1 MTISPPESYSD
12 ARVVSTRIEA
22 AAGVAVTRGRAGA
35 RRARPHAWSR
45 CILIRGRPLCDPCG
59 VGLVGLLALAAAL
72 LVGAPVGSRTMQEAH
87 SGWTLTV
94 LGIAQDGGVPHL
106 GCHRDFCADARAGR
120 RPREKVASLG
130 LVHGPS
136 GRAYLFDAT
145 PDMPAQLDALTGGAA
160 PDGIFLTHGHIGH
173 YTGLMFLGKEVLAA
187 DAVPVFGTR
196 RMADYLSANGP
207 WSLLVAD
214 GHIALD
220 VVTPDE
226 PVALGD
232 GLQVT
237 AFTVPH
243 RDEFTD
249 TVGYRI
255 DGPRASALFI
265 PDVDRWDRWDRDIR
279 ALVDQVD
286 LAFLD
291 GTFSSADEI
300 SGRSFDEIRHP
311 LIPDTRRLL
320 AGTAAEVWFIHLN
333 HTNPA
338 LAGAPD
344 VAREGMTF
352 GL

>member
-1 MTISPPESYSD
+1 MALRAQAP
-12 ARVVSTRIEA
+12 VFA
-22 AAGVAVTRGRAGA
+22 ASVAA
-35 RRARPHAWSR
+35 
-45 CILIRGRPLCDPCG
+45 
-59 VGLVGLLALAAAL
+59 ALAAAL
-72 LVGAPVGSRTMQEAH
+72 AAVTPAASGMMHETG

-106 GCHRDFCADARAGR
+106 GCRREFCADARAGR
-120 RPREKVASLG
+120 RPAEKVSSLG
-130 LVHGPS
+130 LVHRPS
-136 GRAYLFDAT
+136 GRAYLLDAT
-145 PDMPAQLDALTGGAA
+145 PDMPAQLDALTGGGA
-160 PDGIFLTHGHIGH
+160 PNGIFLTHGHIGH

-187 DAVPVFGTR
+187 DRVPVFGTR
-196 RMADYLSANGP
+196 RMADFLTGNGP

-214 GHIALD
+214 GHVALT
-220 VVTPDE
+220 VVTPDV

-237 AFTVPH
+237 PFTVPH

-265 PDVDRWDRWDRDIR
+265 PDIDRWDRWDRDVR
-279 ALVDQVD
+279 ALVDEVD

-291 GTFSSADEI
+291 GTFSSANEV

-311 LIPDTRRLL
+311 LIPDTRRRL
-320 AGTAAEVWFIHLN
+320 AGSGTAVWFIHLN

-338 LAGAPD
+338 LAGAAD
-344 VAREGMTF
+344 VAREGMSF
-352 GL
+352 AL

>member
-1 MTISPPESYSD
+1 
-12 ARVVSTRIEA
+12 
-22 AAGVAVTRGRAGA
+22 
-35 RRARPHAWSR
+35 
-45 CILIRGRPLCDPCG
+45 
-59 VGLVGLLALAAAL
+59 
-72 LVGAPVGSRTMQEAH
+72 MQEADA
-87 SGWTLTV
+87 GWTLTV

-106 GCHRDFCADARAGR
+106 GCQRDFCADVRAGR
-120 RPREKVASLG
+120 RPAEKVASLG
-130 LVHGPS
+130 VVHRPS

-173 YTGLMFLGKEVLAA
+173 YTGLMFLGREVLAA
-187 DAVPVFGTR
+187 DGVPVFGTR
-196 RMADYLSANGP
+196 RMADYLTANGP
-207 WSLLVAD
+207 WSLLVAER
-214 GHIALD
+214 HVALR

-226 PVALGD
+226 PVNLD
-232 GLQVT
+232 HGLRVT
-237 AFTVPH
+237 PFTVPH

-265 PDVDRWDRWDRDIR
+265 PDVDRWDRWERDIR
-279 ALVDQVD
+279 TLVDDVD

-300 SGRSFDEIRHP
+300 SGRSFEAIRHP

-352 GL
+352 EL